1 MSSPFQGECNEE
13 SNVGHIGDGICMLV
27 CSLGMFSLFLWWGL
41 FHWHNKLTFSDNN
54 TTFVVTVSAGKYF
67 LDNVQ
72 GKTLTLKKGYTY
84 DFNTQDSST
93 GSHPFYLGTGST
105 GGNYA
110 DEYTSGVTNSRTTS
124 GILTFVVPQAAPKEL
139 YYNCGVHS
147 NMGAAITIV
156 D

>member
-1 MSSPFQGECNEE
+1 MKNQTLAILAIVSVCWFVLWGCSPSSSDEDASTGTTN
-13 SNVGHIGDGICMLV
+13 S
-27 CSLGMFSLFLWWGL
+27 
-41 FHWHNKLTFSDNN
+41 TFSDNN

-84 DFNTQDSST
+84 NFDTQDSST

-124 GILTFVVPQAAPKEL
+124 GILNFVVPQDAPKEL
-139 YYNCGVHS
+139 YYNCGAHS